1 MSQST
6 TTSPSTSTNGTG
18 FGSKRTPCPVSR
30 QDFAAHATKLVV
42 TIREHG
48 SSDTIA
54 ELVLDPKEFSTG
66 SLGYYASEKVD
77 IPIHGRLVKTQAGIT
92 LTLVNSKDLPK
103 S

>member
-6 TTSPSTSTNGTG
+6 TSAPAPSTNGY
-18 FGSKRTPCPVSR
+18 GSKRTPCPVSR

-66 SLGYYASEKVD
+66 SLGWYSSEKVD

-92 LTLVNSKDLPK
+92 LTLVNSKDLPR
-103 S
+103 